1 MAEKKVR
8 KRSQSFSSADLSW
21 KPNLKHPRILMS
33 PGAGGKC
40 PRRVVI
46 DFSPHEEL
54 RRRTTEELSSQSC
67 KNCNLIRAEGSVRL
81 LSCGLLLAPRGL
93 AGAQKS
99 SHTTCKTLLL

>member
-46 DFSPHEEL
+46 DFSPHEES

-67 KNCNLIRAEGSVRL
+67 KNCNLIRAEGAVR
-81 LSCGLLLAPRGL
+81 
-93 AGAQKS
+93 
-99 SHTTCKTLLL
+99 